1 MYKAKL
7 GIILPSANTVMEP
20 EFYQMAPEGVGIFTT
35 RVPLTTAY
43 KRDFLKVANRVE
55 DAAKLLSDATV
66 DMIILGC
73 TACSFIGGK
82 NYDEKLAE
90 RIKKASGIRSTTTAS
105 AMVGALR
112 ELSLKKV
119 SGDTLP
125 RRGNRGAE
133 GFSGGKRYQ
142 GSADQRAEHPWGS
155 RGGAPDEAGRKKA
168 R

>member
-20 EFYQMAPEGVGIFTT
+20 ELYQMAPKGVGIFTT
-35 RVPLTTAY
+35 RVKLNTAY
-43 KRDFLKVANRVE
+43 KRDFFEVANRVE

-82 NYDEKLAE
+82 NYDVKLAE
-90 RIKKASGIRSTTTAS
+90 RITKASGIRSTTTAS
-105 AMVGALR
+105 TVVEALR
-112 ELSLKKV
+112 EHGLKKI

-125 RRGNRGAE
+125 RRGNRGIE
-133 GFSGGKRYQ
+133 DFSGGKRYQ
-142 GSADQRAEHPWGS
+142 GSTD
-155 RGGAPDEAGRKKA
+155 
-168 R
+168 